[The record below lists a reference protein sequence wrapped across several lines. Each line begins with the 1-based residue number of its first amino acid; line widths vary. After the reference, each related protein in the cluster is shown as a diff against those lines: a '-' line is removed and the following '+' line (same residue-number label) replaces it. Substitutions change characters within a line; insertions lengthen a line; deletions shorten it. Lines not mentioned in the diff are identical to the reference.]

1 MCARWHAK
9 NVAGNPN
16 AQLLRDAYNAKI
28 RLNGGAIMRVVFMGT
43 PEFAVNS
50 LELLVTN
57 RYELVAVYTQPDRV
71 AGRGLSQVQSPV
83 KRLALAYGLPV
94 RQPVKLRDKG
104 VIAEIAGLSPDV
116 IVVAAYA
123 QKLSQAVLD
132 IPELGCVNI
141 HPSLLPKYR
150 GVSPV
155 PAAILGGDSFTGV
168 SVMLMD
174 EGWDT
179 GPVLS
184 RAQIPISALDTTGS
198 LTDKLSC
205 IGAQL
210 LLDVLPRL
218 AGGTLV
224 PQPQGEVME
233 TYSGLIRKE
242 DGEIDW
248 RLPAVDIWRR
258 VRAYQ
263 PWPESYTF
271 WRGRQFK
278 VIEALPLDR
287 RATDEVGRVVALDS
301 KHTALGVSTG
311 KGVLEVLRVQL
322 EGKRAMSAAEFLR
335 GQRDWTGIVLPSK

>member
-1 MCARWHAK
+1 
-9 NVAGNPN
+9 
-16 AQLLRDAYNAKI
+16 
-28 RLNGGAIMRVVFMGT
+28 MRVVFMGT
-43 PEFAVNS
+43 PEFAVSS
-50 LELLVTN
+50 LELLATN
-57 RYELVAVYTQPDRV
+57 RYELVAVYTQPDGV

-83 KRLALAYGLPV
+83 KRVALSYNLPL
-94 RQPVKLRDKG
+94 RQPDKLRDG
-104 VIAEIAGLSPDV
+104 EVIDEIAGFRPDV
-116 IVVAAYA
+116 IIVAAYA
-123 QKLSQAVLD
+123 QKLPKAVLD
-132 IPELGCVNI
+132 IPALGCVNI

-174 EGWDT
+174 EDWDT

-184 RAQIPISALDTTGS
+184 RAQIPISAQDTTGS
-198 LTDKLSC
+198 LMDKLSR

-224 PQPQGEVME
+224 PQCQDEVMAN
-233 TYSGLIRKE
+233 YCGLVRKE

-263 PWPESYTF
+263 PWPECYTL
-271 WRGRQFK
+271 WRGKQFK
-278 VIEALPLDR
+278 ILEAVPLDR
-287 RATDEVGRVVALDS
+287 QATDIVGQVVTLDR
-301 KHTALGVSTG
+301 KNTTFGVSTG
-311 KGVLEVLRVQL
+311 KGMLGVLRVQL

-335 GQRDWTGIVLPSK
+335 GQRDWADMVLPSK

>member
-1 MCARWHAK
+1 
-9 NVAGNPN
+9 
-16 AQLLRDAYNAKI
+16 
-28 RLNGGAIMRVVFMGT
+28 MRVVFMGT
-43 PEFAVNS
+43 PEFAVNA
-50 LELLVTN
+50 LELLAAN

-83 KRLALAYGLPV
+83 KGVALSHNLSV
-94 RQPVKLRDKG
+94 RQPVKLRDQE
-104 VIAEIAGLSPDV
+104 VIAEIAGLRPDV

-123 QKLSQAVLD
+123 QKLPQAVLD
-132 IPELGCVNI
+132 IPAFGCANL
-141 HPSLLPKYR
+141 HPSLLPKNR

-184 RAQIPISALDTTGS
+184 RAQIPISARDTAGS
-198 LTDKLSC
+198 LTDKLSR
-205 IGAQL
+205 IGAKL

-224 PQPQGEVME
+224 PQPQDEAMA

-263 PWPESYTF
+263 PWPECYTF

-278 VIEALPLDR
+278 ILEAVPLER
-287 RATDEVGRVVALDS
+287 QMTDKTGQVVALDR
-301 KHTALGVSTG
+301 KNTAFGVSTG
-311 KGVLEVLRVQL
+311 EGMLGVLRVQL
-322 EGKRAMSAAEFLR
+322 EGKRVMSAAEFLR
-335 GQRDWTGIVLPSK
+335 GQRDWAGMVLPSKK

>member
-1 MCARWHAK
+1 
-9 NVAGNPN
+9 
-16 AQLLRDAYNAKI
+16 
-28 RLNGGAIMRVVFMGT
+28 MRVVFMGT
-43 PEFAVNS
+43 PEFAVS
-50 LELLVTN
+50 YLELLATN
-57 RYELVAVYTQPDRV
+57 RYELVAVYTQPDGV

-83 KRLALAYGLPV
+83 KRVALSYNLLL
-94 RQPVKLRDKG
+94 RQPDKLRDG
-104 VIAEIAGLSPDV
+104 EVIDEIAGFRPDV
-116 IVVAAYA
+116 IIVAAYA
-123 QKLSQAVLD
+123 QKLPKAVLD
-132 IPELGCVNI
+132 IPALGCVNI

-184 RAQIPISALDTTGS
+184 RAQIPISAQDTTGS
-198 LTDKLSC
+198 LMDKLSR

-224 PQPQGEVME
+224 PQPQDEVVAN
-233 TYSGLIRKE
+233 YSGLVRKE

-263 PWPESYTF
+263 PWPECYTF
-271 WRGRQFK
+271 WRGKQFK
-278 VIEALPLDR
+278 ILEAVPLDR
-287 RATDEVGRVVALDS
+287 QATDTVGQVVALDR
-301 KHTALGVSTG
+301 KNTTFGVSTG
-311 KGVLEVLRVQL
+311 EGMLGVMRVQL
-322 EGKRAMSAAEFLR
+322 EGKRAMSADEFLR
-335 GQRDWTGIVLPSK
+335 GQRDWAGMVLPSK

>member
-1 MCARWHAK
+1 
-9 NVAGNPN
+9 V
-16 AQLLRDAYNAKI
+16 
-28 RLNGGAIMRVVFMGT
+28 RVIFMGT
-43 PEFAVNS
+43 PEFGVTT

-57 RYELVAVYTQPDRV
+57 GYELAAVYTQPDRV

-83 KRLALAYGLPV
+83 KELTLAHNLPV
-94 RQPVKLRDKG
+94 RQPVKLSDG
-104 VIAEIAGLSPDV
+104 EVIAEIAGLRPDV

-123 QKLSQAVLD
+123 QKLPKAVLG
-132 IPELGCVNI
+132 IPAFGCVNI

-155 PAAILGGDSFTGV
+155 PAAILSGDNFTGV

-184 RAQIPISALDTTGS
+184 RAQVRISAQDTAGA
-198 LTDKLSC
+198 LMDKLSR

-210 LLDVLPRL
+210 LLDVLPQL
-218 AGGTLV
+218 ARETLV
-224 PQPQGEVME
+224 PRPQDEAQA
-233 TYSGLIRKE
+233 TYSGIIRKE

-248 RLPAVDIWRR
+248 HLPAVDIWRR

-263 PWPESYTF
+263 PWPECYTL
-271 WRGRQFK
+271 WRGKQLK
-278 VIEALPLDR
+278 VLEALPTDRQATDILGQVITLDR
-287 RATDEVGRVVALDS
+287 KNATF
-301 KHTALGVSTG
+301 GVSTG
-311 KGVLEVLRVQL
+311 EGVLGVLRVQL

-335 GQRDWTGIVLPSK
+335 GQRDWAGMVLPSK

>member
-1 MCARWHAK
+1 
-9 NVAGNPN
+9 
-16 AQLLRDAYNAKI
+16 
-28 RLNGGAIMRVVFMGT
+28 MRVVFMGT
-43 PEFAVNS
+43 PEFAVAA
-50 LELLVTN
+50 LELLATN
-57 RYELVAVYTQPDRV
+57 RYELLAVYTQPDRV

-83 KRLALAYGLPV
+83 KGVALAHELPV
-94 RQPVKLRDKG
+94 RQPVKLRDKE
-104 VIAEIAGLSPDV
+104 VIAEIAGLRPDV

-123 QKLSQAVLD
+123 QKLPQAVLD
-132 IPELGCVNI
+132 IPASGCVNL
-141 HPSLLPKYR
+141 HPSLLPRYR

-155 PAAILGGDSFTGV
+155 PAAILSGDSFTGV

-184 RAQIPISALDTTGS
+184 RAQSPISAWDTTGS
-198 LTDKLSC
+198 LMDKLSR

-210 LLDVLPRL
+210 LLDALPRL
-218 AGGTLV
+218 AGGTMV
-224 PQPQGEVME
+224 PQPQDGAMA
-233 TYSGLIRKE
+233 TYSGLIRKG

-263 PWPESYTF
+263 PWPECYTL

-278 VIEALPLDR
+278 ILEALPLDR
-287 RATDEVGRVVALDS
+287 RATDEAGQVVALGS

-311 KGVLEVLRVQL
+311 EGVLEVLRVQL
-322 EGKRAMSAAEFLR
+322 EGKRVMLAAEFLR
-335 GQRDWTGIVLPSK
+335 GQRDWAGMVLPSKK

>member
-1 MCARWHAK
+1 
-9 NVAGNPN
+9 
-16 AQLLRDAYNAKI
+16 
-28 RLNGGAIMRVVFMGT
+28 MRVVFMGT

-50 LELLVTN
+50 LELLATN
-57 RYELVAVYTQPDRV
+57 RYEVVAVYTQPDRV
-71 AGRGLSQVQSPV
+71 AGRGLSQVQLPV
-83 KRLALAYGLPV
+83 KRVALMHNLPV
-94 RQPVKLRDKG
+94 RQPVKLRDKE
-104 VIAEIAGLSPDV
+104 VIAEIAGLHPDV

-123 QKLSQAVLD
+123 QKLSQAILG
-132 IPELGCVNI
+132 IPASGCVNI
-141 HPSLLPKYR
+141 HPSLLPKHR

-155 PAAILGGDSFTGV
+155 PAAILSGDSFTGV

-184 RAQIPISALDTTGS
+184 RAQIPMSALDTTGS
-198 LTDKLSC
+198 LTDKLSR

-218 AGGTLV
+218 VVGALV
-224 PQPQGEVME
+224 PQPQDETKA

-263 PWPESYTF
+263 PWPECYTL

-278 VIEALPLDR
+278 ILEAAPLDR
-287 RATDEVGRVVALDS
+287 QTTDKAGQVVALDR
-301 KHTALGVSTG
+301 KNTAFGVSTG
-311 KGVLEVLRVQL
+311 EGVLSVLKVQM

-335 GQRDWTGIVLPSK
+335 GQRDWAGMVLPSK

>member
-1 MCARWHAK
+1 
-9 NVAGNPN
+9 
-16 AQLLRDAYNAKI
+16 
-28 RLNGGAIMRVVFMGT
+28 MRVAFMGT
-43 PEFAVNS
+43 PEFAVSS
-50 LELLVTN
+50 LELLVAN
-57 RYELVAVYTQPDRV
+57 RYDLVGVYTQPDGV

-83 KRLALAYGLPV
+83 KRVALSYNLTLK
-94 RQPVKLRDKG
+94 QPIKLRDRE
-104 VIAEIAGLSPDV
+104 VIAEIAKLRPDV

-123 QKLSQAVLD
+123 QKLPKAVLD
-132 IPELGCVNI
+132 IPALGCVNI

-155 PAAILGGDSFTGV
+155 PAAIISGDSFTGV

-184 RAQIPISALDTTGS
+184 RAQIPVSAQDTTGS
-198 LTDKLSC
+198 LMDKLSR

-218 AGGTLV
+218 AKGTLV
-224 PQPQGEVME
+224 PRPQDEVMVD
-233 TYSGLIRKE
+233 YSGLIRKD

-248 RLPAVDIWRR
+248 NLPAVDIWRR

-263 PWPESYTF
+263 PWPECYTL
-271 WRGRQFK
+271 WRGKQFK
-278 VIEALPLDR
+278 ILEAAPLDR
-287 RATDEVGRVVALDS
+287 QAADTAGQVITLDR
-301 KHTALGVSTG
+301 KNTTFGVSTSE
-311 KGVLEVLRVQL
+311 GVLSVLRVQL

-335 GQRDWTGIVLPSK
+335 GQHDWAGMVLPSK